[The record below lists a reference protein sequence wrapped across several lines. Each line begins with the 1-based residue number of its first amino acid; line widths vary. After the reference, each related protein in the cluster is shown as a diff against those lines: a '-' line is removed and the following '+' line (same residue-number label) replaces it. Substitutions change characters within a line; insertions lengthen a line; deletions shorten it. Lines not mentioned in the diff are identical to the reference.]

1 MSQPTGTG
9 DSHMSTPTDQN
20 VLSTATTVDS
30 LSSDIDSLD
39 SQEDLNYD
47 DSGIKPLR
55 VDQYNPETGLKHTAT
70 TSSHLSRINSVG
82 SSIVQIVSRVNSL
95 SKTVSQ
101 SVAGILEQARDDN
114 LQTNKEKQVLKSTKA
129 GRVMTNFDL
138 DDALRMASKF
148 NESGKIESHTD
159 RARARAN
166 TVESSQTLRK
176 RITKT
181 SIVDPEM
188 YKTITQAFGEDEDEE
203 NLKPS
208 DLENAIP
215 SPEEKKEET
224 QEEKVIE
231 RGKPDEGYCWVVAIC
246 SCLLLFSTWGS
257 SAGYGV
263 FLGFFLQEDRFP
275 GATAIDFALVG
286 SIILCLAQALAPVAI
301 ILTAVIGYKP
311 TMVIGLCV
319 QSAGYILCSFATRLW
334 HIYVCLGFMVGLGFA
349 LVINPGIVILPSWF
363 DKYRATA
370 SGITVMGTGL
380 GGVVFTLSSQALIDQ
395 TKDYKWSARMVGIV
409 VFVVNIFVTIF
420 LKERLPTKR
429 LKTWK
434 AFKERVKLVINLE
447 ICKSFPVWCVTFWL
461 VFGQVSYIIIS
472 YSLNAYASA
481 IGLSQRQG
489 SHITSIFNASQIFG
503 RLSIG
508 YLGDKF
514 GRSNVGF
521 IISLTVAIFILC
533 MWPFCKSFVSLLFFA
548 IISGSICAVANTL
561 HISLLSSSVPA
572 YMYPAAWSLENF
584 VVGCFCLLGEPVS
597 IKLRTIGSSYP
608 FLKSQ
613 IFSGFLIGG
622 GAFCILPLREWRIRK
637 VLEIRLENTENQLS
651 NMCSQSYK
659 AILLEERRQKLEN
672 LTSDSSETDG
682 EEKKSASPAQ
692 KPSGLLQDEEAYDV
706 DESILIRRRF
716 MYRKLLASGSKG
728 YFIRMCYPIRI

>member
-1 MSQPTGTG
+1 MAQPTDKG
-9 DSHMSTPTDQN
+9 DKHLSNTASQN
-20 VLSTATTVDS
+20 ELSTATTIDS
-30 LSSDIDSLD
+30 LSSDIESLD
-39 SQEDLNYD
+39 SQANLNYD
-47 DSGIKPLR
+47 GSRINPLR
-55 VDQYNPETGLKHTAT
+55 VDQYNPETNLKQTAT
-70 TSSHLSRINSVG
+70 LSSHLSRISSVG
-82 SSIVQIVSRVNSL
+82 SSIVHIVSRVNTL

-101 SVAGILEQARDDN
+101 SVAGILEQARDDD
-114 LQTNKEKQVLKSTKA
+114 LQTNKEKQELKSTKA

-138 DDALRMASKF
+138 DDALRMASKL
-148 NESGKIESHTD
+148 NESGKFQSNRD
-159 RARARAN
+159 RARAN

-181 SIVDPEM
+181 SIVDPDM
-188 YKTITQAFGEDEDEE
+188 YKTITQAFGEDEDEQ
-203 NLKPS
+203 NLKS
-208 DLENAIP
+208 ADLENAIQA
-215 SPEEKKEET
+215 EKKDGED
-224 QEEKVIE
+224 QNEKVIE
-231 RGKPDEGYCWVVAIC
+231 RGKPDEGYCWVIAIC

-301 ILTAVIGYKP
+301 LLTAVIGYKV
-311 TMVIGLCV
+311 TMVVGLCV
-319 QSAGYILCSFATRLW
+319 QSAGYILCSFATQLW
-334 HIYVCLGFMVGLGFA
+334 HIYVCLGLMVGLGFA

-380 GGVVFTLSSQALIDQ
+380 GGVVFTLSSQELIDQ

-434 AFKERVKLVINLE
+434 AFKERAKLVVNLE
-447 ICKSFPVWCVTFWL
+447 ICKSFPLWCVTFWFM
-461 VFGQVSYIIIS
+461 FGQVSYIIIS

-521 IISLTVAIFILC
+521 IVSLIVSIFVLC

-561 HISLLSSSVPA
+561 HISLLSTCVPA
-572 YMYPAAWSLENF
+572 HMYPAAWSLENF
-584 VVGCFCLLGEPVS
+584 VVGCFCLMSEPVS
-597 IKLRTIGSSYP
+597 IKLRSLGSSYP

-659 AILLEERRQKLEN
+659 TILLEERRQRLEK
-672 LTSDSSETDG
+672 SIPDSSKTDE
-682 EEKKSASPAQ
+682 EEKKSVSPAQ
-692 KPSGLLQDEEAYDV
+692 EPNGLSQDEE
-706 DESILIRRRF
+706 
-716 MYRKLLASGSKG
+716 
-728 YFIRMCYPIRI
+728 